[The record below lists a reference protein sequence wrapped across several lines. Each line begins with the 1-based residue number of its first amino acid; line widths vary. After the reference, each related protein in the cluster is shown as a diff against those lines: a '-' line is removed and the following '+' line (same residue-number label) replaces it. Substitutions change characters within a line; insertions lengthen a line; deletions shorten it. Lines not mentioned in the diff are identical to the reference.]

1 MKWCRPNLR
10 KKYNLLENA
19 WKAHFILMGRRKR
32 MVEPDFSAWRPK
44 HPEPLQSPVFHRGLS
59 LIAGKPLLITQSH
72 FSKTV
77 TMQCAVSLQRICR
90 GLIAFLSIGE
100 ICCCVLGRGD
110 AVGADRKL
118 PAHPRVLAL
127 TMPRRDKEVARPTP
141 SALLSQCRI
150 VSTLQRSWHVYLYY
164 RDTARHIATN
174 TDRAI
179 WDIAAEGLARRL
191 EGL

>member
-1 MKWCRPNLR
+1 MLKWCRPYLR

-32 MVEPDFSAWRPK
+32 MVEPNFSAWRPK

-59 LIAGKPLLITQSH
+59 LLAGKPLLITQSH

-77 TMQCAVSLQRICR
+77 TMRCAVSLQRICR
-90 GLIAFLSIGE
+90 GLIPSLSICKKGYR
-100 ICCCVLGRGD
+100 ILGRGD
-110 AVGADRKL
+110 AVGAGRKL

-127 TMPRRDKEVARPTP
+127 TMPR
-141 SALLSQCRI
+141 LFYFI
-150 VSTLQRSWHVYLYY
+150 LQRSWHVYLYH
-164 RDTARHIATN
+164 RDTARHAATN

-179 WDIAAEGLARRL
+179 WDIAAGVLARRL